1 MTINAETRLKRSHI
15 KLMKS
20 KHTAL
25 YSGVIMLG
33 ESSVEEKVKTAFT
46 DGVNKRYGRAFMDAL
61 SDPEHNAVVLHEN
74 LHVGLKHLP
83 HHRSKWKENK
93 KLANIA
99 ADLVVNSIIK
109 DIELKDPNLVTLPK
123 CAIYSAQFK
132 DWSFTEIYNF
142 LKEKGGKGEEG
153 EGDGDG
159 GKGKGNGSGG
169 SEPQDGDGD
178 GNGNEYG
185 EGFDEHDMTGDGQEL
200 SEQEAKDLDE
210 RIDKALREGGI
221 LAGSMGGD
229 TPRAIKE
236 LLEPKIDWRE
246 ALREFISE
254 FSVGKDEYTWRKFNR
269 RMLPNDLYLPS
280 TISETVGELII
291 ANDTSGSISNDD
303 LAEYVTE
310 LISICETVVPSG
322 VRVLWWDTMVAGE
335 QKFTEGEYQQ
345 LASMLKPKGGGGTR
359 VSAVADY
366 IKKKNI
372 NAEAVIVFTD
382 GYVEGDIKWDIT
394 TPTLWLVTQNKSLTV
409 PSGHKKLMKED

>member
-109 DIELKDPNLVTLPK
+109 DIEAKDPNLVTLPK

-132 DWSFTEIYNF
+132 DWSFNEIYNF
-142 LKEKGGKGEEG
+142 LKDKGGKGQG

-169 SEPQDGDGD
+169 SEPQDGV
-178 GNGNEYG
+178 
-185 EGFDEHDMTGDGQEL
+185 T
-200 SEQEAKDLDE
+200 
-210 RIDKALREGGI
+210 
-221 LAGSMGGD
+221 SMV
-229 TPRAIKE
+229 K
-236 LLEPKIDWRE
+236 
-246 ALREFISE
+246 
-254 FSVGKDEYTWRKFNR
+254 
-269 RMLPNDLYLPS
+269 
-280 TISETVGELII
+280 
-291 ANDTSGSISNDD
+291 
-303 LAEYVTE
+303 
-310 LISICETVVPSG
+310 
-322 VRVLWWDTMVAGE
+322 
-335 QKFTEGEYQQ
+335 
-345 LASMLKPKGGGGTR
+345 ASMSMT
-359 VSAVADY
+359 
-366 IKKKNI
+366 
-372 NAEAVIVFTD
+372 
-382 GYVEGDIKWDIT
+382 
-394 TPTLWLVTQNKSLTV
+394 
-409 PSGHKKLMKED
+409 

>member
-1 MTINAETRLKRSHI
+1 
-15 KLMKS
+15 
-20 KHTAL
+20 
-25 YSGVIMLG
+25 
-33 ESSVEEKVKTAFT
+33 
-46 DGVNKRYGRAFMDAL
+46 
-61 SDPEHNAVVLHEN
+61 
-74 LHVGLKHLP
+74 
-83 HHRSKWKENK
+83 
-93 KLANIA
+93 
-99 ADLVVNSIIK
+99 
-109 DIELKDPNLVTLPK
+109 
-123 CAIYSAQFK
+123 
-132 DWSFTEIYNF
+132 
-142 LKEKGGKGEEG
+142 
-153 EGDGDG
+153 
-159 GKGKGNGSGG
+159 
-169 SEPQDGDGD
+169 
-178 GNGNEYG
+178 
-185 EGFDEHDMTGDGQEL
+185 
-200 SEQEAKDLDE
+200 
-210 RIDKALREGGI
+210 
-221 LAGSMGGD
+221 MGGD

-280 TISETVGELII
+280 TISETVGELVVAI
-291 ANDTSGSISNDD
+291 DTSGSIGSVE
-303 LAEYVTE
+303 LAEFATE
-310 LISICETVVPSG
+310 LASICESVTPSG

-382 GYVEGDIKWDIT
+382 GYVENDIKWDIT